1 MSETDI
7 QSYLDTHLQLTRAI
21 AGLGEEQLKWKQSE
35 TTWSVAE
42 VLAHLADHNIVV
54 SFRIRDIL
62 ADTKAQLPAFN
73 QDLWVSGQH
82 ANDSD
87 VYEIL
92 DAFWGLLRYNGQ
104 LFRRLGE
111 AEFDKSGI
119 NFKGETVRVRDIIRG
134 FAKHV
139 QTHLNQ
145 IERIKQ
151 AYEAERGGEAGR
163 PATWVPAA
171 ASGEAS
177 SCSLPSAGVSAS
189 GVPSAGI
196 GSESSAALSA
206 AASQGGHPA

>member
-21 AGLGEEQLKWKQSE
+21 AGLNEEQLKWKESE
-35 TTWSVAE
+35 TKWSVAE

-111 AEFDKSGI
+111 ADLDKKGI

-134 FAKHV
+134 FSKHV

-151 AYEAERGGEAGR
+151 AYEAERGGEAR
-163 PATWVPAA
+163 PSAKAPAA
-171 ASGEAS
+171 VASGESS
-177 SCSLPSAGVSAS
+177 SCSLPSASLPA
-189 GVPSAGI
+189 
-196 GSESSAALSA
+196 SAA
-206 AASQGGHPA
+206 QGGQPA

>member
-21 AGLGEEQLKWKQSE
+21 AGLGEEQLKWKPSDDA
-35 TTWSVAE
+35 WSVAE

-111 AEFDKSGI
+111 AEFEKSGI

-145 IERIKQ
+145 IERIKL
-151 AYEAERGGEAGR
+151 AYEARLGGETGR
-163 PATWVPAA
+163 PVSA
-171 ASGEAS
+171 ASEVSGGAS
-177 SCSLPSAGVSAS
+177 SCSLPSASSSRELSSAS
-189 GVPSAGI
+189 AG
-196 GSESSAALSA
+196 SKPFAP
-206 AASQGGHPA
+206 QGGQQA

>member
-21 AGLGEEQLKWKQSE
+21 AGLNEEQLKWKESE
-35 TTWSVAE
+35 TKWSVAE

-134 FAKHV
+134 FSKHV

-151 AYEAERGGEAGR
+151 AYEAQLGGKAGQ
-163 PATWVPAA
+163 AAAVPADSN
-171 ASGEAS
+171 SGGAS
-177 SCSLPSAGVSAS
+177 SCSLPAEVVSTGAA
-189 GVPSAGI
+189 PSVRI
-196 GSESSAALSA
+196 GGE
-206 AASQGGHPA
+206 PA